1 LAPGFLLG
9 IPVPY
14 YREMNI
20 FRDKGTYPMKKSFFY
35 LLFAALWLAKITEA
49 QEFVLLSPDEHIR
62 VAVRLDDRIEFS
74 IIQDGKEIIRE
85 VSPLLKLEAGLQLG
99 INPWLSK
106 ESRQSRSDVL
116 EPVVPL
122 KSAEILDQYNELL
135 LEFRGKY
142 ALRLRAYNNGIAYRF
157 ETGFR
162 DEIVIGNEGMDILF
176 GDDFTVLYPEE
187 TSLVSHYERDY
198 LVRKISG
205 IQDGSFCSLPV
216 LFKTGEKSSLLITEA
231 DLYDYPGLFLE
242 RTGTGFGSKFPRYVL
257 GSVPAEG
264 RSGDRQEIL
273 TEAEYIARTRGTRT
287 FPWRVFVL
295 AEKAADLPECN
306 LIWQLSRPLKLQETG
321 WIRPGHVAWEW
332 WNAWNISGVD
342 FESGINT
349 DTYKYYIDFAHA
361 FGLEYMLLDE
371 GWSKSTT
378 NIKEPTEKLDLEE
391 LIRYGKERGVGLIL
405 WTLWKPLDRDMDAIL
420 DLYRD
425 WGIKGIKVDF
435 MQRADQYMVNYY
447 ERVAREAAERQLL
460 VDFHGAFKPAG
471 LRRAY
476 PNLVNYEGVK
486 GMEHNKW
493 SPDITPE
500 HDLTIP
506 FIRMVAGPMDFTPG
520 AMDNAQEQDFF
531 PRYNRPMSQGTRCHQ
546 IAMYVIYEAPI
557 QMLADNPTSYYKE
570 EECTRFISR
579 IPTTYDESL
588 VLEAAVSDYLVMAR
602 RKGDAWYMGG
612 MTDWTPRAFEINL
625 DFLPEGTYRMEI
637 LRDGVNAEKWAGD
650 YKRTV
655 QTVQSG
661 DRMQVRMAKGGGWA
675 AILTPE

>member
-1 LAPGFLLG
+1 
-9 IPVPY
+9 
-14 YREMNI
+14 
-20 FRDKGTYPMKKSFFY
+20 
-35 LLFAALWLAKITEA
+35 
-49 QEFVLLSPDEHIR
+49 
-62 VAVRLDDRIEFS
+62 
-74 IIQDGKEIIRE
+74 
-85 VSPLLKLEAGLQLG
+85 
-99 INPWLSK
+99 
-106 ESRQSRSDVL
+106 
-116 EPVVPL
+116 
-122 KSAEILDQYNELL
+122 
-135 LEFRGKY
+135 
-142 ALRLRAYNNGIAYRF
+142 
-157 ETGFR
+157 
-162 DEIVIGNEGMDILF
+162 
-176 GDDFTVLYPEE
+176 
-187 TSLVSHYERDY
+187 
-198 LVRKISG
+198 
-205 IQDGSFCSLPV
+205 
-216 LFKTGEKSSLLITEA
+216 
-231 DLYDYPGLFLE
+231 
-242 RTGTGFGSKFPRYVL
+242 
-257 GSVPAEG
+257 
-264 RSGDRQEIL
+264 
-273 TEAEYIARTRGTRT
+273 
-287 FPWRVFVL
+287 
-295 AEKAADLPECN
+295 
-306 LIWQLSRPLKLQETG
+306 
-321 WIRPGHVAWEW
+321 
-332 WNAWNISGVD
+332 
-342 FESGINT
+342 
-349 DTYKYYIDFAHA
+349 
-361 FGLEYMLLDE
+361 
-371 GWSKSTT
+371 
-378 NIKEPTEKLDLEE
+378 
-391 LIRYGKERGVGLIL
+391 
-405 WTLWKPLDRDMDAIL
+405 
-420 DLYRD
+420 
-425 WGIKGIKVDF
+425 
-435 MQRADQYMVNYY
+435 
-447 ERVAREAAERQLL
+447 